1 MIDGK
6 GRTIDYMRI
15 SITDRCNL
23 RCRYC
28 MPKDIQ
34 RMAPEE
40 ILTYE
45 EIEEVC
51 RQAAALGISKLK
63 VTGGEPLI
71 RKGCVSLMGKLKQI
85 PGICQVTLTTN
96 GILLEQ
102 SIEELC
108 SAGVDGIN
116 ISLDTLDRETFRRIT
131 GADKLGQVLD
141 GIKASVCHGVNT
153 KINVVLQEGV
163 NAGEWD
169 GLLAMAQEWPVDVRF
184 IEMMPIGGGE
194 ECQGISNQYLLKMIM
209 DKYGRLARDAEGHGN
224 GPAVYYRLPGFLGSI
239 GFISA
244 VHEKFCTACNRI
256 RMTADGE
263 IKPCLCYGGGG
274 SVKRALRE
282 GDKMEVRRI
291 LGQAIKGKPEG
302 HCFERK
308 QDMTEAR
315 KMVQIGG

>member
-1 MIDGK
+1 
-6 GRTIDYMRI
+6 
-15 SITDRCNL
+15 
-23 RCRYC
+23 
-28 MPKDIQ
+28 
-34 RMAPEE
+34 
-40 ILTYE
+40 
-45 EIEEVC
+45 
-51 RQAAALGISKLK
+51 
-63 VTGGEPLI
+63 
-71 RKGCVSLMGKLKQI
+71 
-85 PGICQVTLTTN
+85 
-96 GILLEQ
+96 
-102 SIEELC
+102 
-108 SAGVDGIN
+108 
-116 ISLDTLDRETFRRIT
+116 
-131 GADKLGQVLD
+131 
-141 GIKASVCHGVNT
+141 
-153 KINVVLQEGV
+153 
-163 NAGEWD
+163 
-169 GLLAMAQEWPVDVRF
+169 
-184 IEMMPIGGGE
+184 
-194 ECQGISNQYLLKMIM
+194 MIM